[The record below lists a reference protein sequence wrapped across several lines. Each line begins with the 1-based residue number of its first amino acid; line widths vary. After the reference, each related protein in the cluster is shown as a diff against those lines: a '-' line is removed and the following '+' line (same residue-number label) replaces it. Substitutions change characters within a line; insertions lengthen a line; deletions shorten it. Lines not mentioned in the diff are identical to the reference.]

1 MPIGN
6 HESPE
11 TRQCLPNAGSGSVL
25 GEAGPVS
32 ASWSTRRVTR
42 LSVCRPG
49 NDGVGSAVCQSD
61 EDDRCRGARRRQ
73 HRRRAGGRRGA
84 PASWRVARLVGH
96 RGVGRHRWDRHRLGR
111 RGRGDRIDSR
121 RPDCQV
127 HDPRPTVARRR
138 GSRTARWSSAGW
150 WPLSGSSSFL
160 SWECSSA
167 SSLAS
172 TRRSCSGSV
181 HGRRGRRP
189 RPPCAPWVFR
199 RCSS

>member
-1 MPIGN
+1 MVDPAK
-6 HESPE
+6 SPACRFVDRGM
-11 TRQCLPNAGSGSVL
+11 TASV
-25 GEAGPVS
+25 PRS
-32 ASWSTRRVTR
+32 ASLMKMT
-42 LSVCRPG
+42 
-49 NDGVGSAVCQSD
+49 GVEVLVAV
-61 EDDRCRGARRRQ
+61 E

-96 RGVGRHRWDRHRLGR
+96 RGVGLHRWDRHRLGR
-111 RGRGDRIDSR
+111 RGRGDRIDRR

-138 GSRTARWSSAGW
+138 GSRTAHWSSAGW
-150 WPLSGSSSFL
+150 WPSSGSSSFL

-172 TRRSCSGSV
+172 TRRSSSGSV

-189 RPPCAPWVFR
+189 RQPCAPWVFR
-199 RCSS
+199 LLIELTSTLLAAAVWIVGVTIT